1 MKKSLHS
8 KNQSDKRLEEGSG
21 MLHQA
26 SPSELSYFEYQD
38 DLDHNENLE
47 IASVS
52 EVYKDAMNIVKKRF
66 NDREER
72 VLN

>member
-1 MKKSLHS
+1 
-8 KNQSDKRLEEGSG
+8 
-21 MLHQA
+21 MLNQA

-52 EVYKDAMNIVKKRF
+52 EVYKDAMNVVKKRF